1 MQPVTALQNE
11 YSLWTRGPETN
22 GILEACAELG
32 IGLVAYSPLGKGFL
46 TTKLHR
52 LDENLAAA
60 DVELTS
66 IDLAEIQKAAA
77 NIQIEGER
85 YPEHLMKTTGR

>member
-1 MQPVTALQNE
+1 MPIP
-11 YSLWTRGPETN
+11 G
-22 GILEACAELG
+22 
-32 IGLVAYSPLGKGFL
+32 

-52 LDENLAAA
+52 LDENLASS

-66 IDLAEIQKAAA
+66 IDLAEIEKAAA
-77 NIQIEGER
+77 KIQIKGER